1 MGSVMERVHSSL
13 LKIRISVKVNGQ
25 KERESNGW
33 DQLKKATSIRMKI
46 PIYYQHRL
54 LNKSTLGQ
62 EEKLGFKKI

>member
-46 PIYYQHRL
+46 PTY
-54 LNKSTLGQ
+54 
-62 EEKLGFKKI
+62 